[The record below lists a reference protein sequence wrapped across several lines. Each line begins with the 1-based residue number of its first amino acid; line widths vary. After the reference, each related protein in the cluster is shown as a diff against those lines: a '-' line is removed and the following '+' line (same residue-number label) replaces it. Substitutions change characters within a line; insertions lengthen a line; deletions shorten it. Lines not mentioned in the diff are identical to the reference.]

1 MTRSTFLLGCQL
13 FLVTASWLL
22 LERPL
27 PRPLSFHFYFCHTLF
42 ALPHPFLLSLCAAF
56 EGSDCVQMPEC
67 FLSWWSP
74 RDSLLIAHLTPVTSP
89 VEGPVPL
96 HLVSRKSPPPP
107 CVSRCGVSLSWMTRR
122 HSRFQAPLVLVIL
135 LAPCHPPG
143 PLVILLAPQP
153 CLMASSLI

>member
-96 HLVSRKSPPPP
+96 HLVSRKRPPPLCFQVR
-107 CVSRCGVSLSWMTRR
+107 CVTLLDDPST
-122 HSRFQAPLVLVIL
+122 FQIPGPAC
-135 LAPCHPPG
+135 PCHPPV

>member
-96 HLVSRKSPPPP
+96 YLVSRKRPPPLVFP
-107 CVSRCGVSLSWMTRR
+107 GAVCHSLGWPVDIPDSRPRLSLS
-122 HSRFQAPLVLVIL
+122 SSCP
-135 LAPCHPPG
+135 PCHPPG

>member
-27 PRPLSFHFYFCHTLF
+27 PRPLSFRFYFCHTLF
-42 ALPHPFLLSLCAAF
+42 VLLSLCAAF

-67 FLSWWSP
+67 FLSWWPP

-96 HLVSRKSPPPP
+96 HLVSRK
-107 CVSRCGVSLSWMTRR
+107 R
-122 HSRFQAPLVLVIL
+122 APLVFPGAVCPSLGWPVDIRDSRPRL
-135 LAPCHPPG
+135 YLSSWPPCHPPVPPASSDG
-143 PLVILLAPQP
+143 FISNLVIYATSHQV
-153 CLMASSLI
+153 SF

>member
-107 CVSRCGVSLSWMTRR
+107 LVFPGAVCHSLGWPVDIPDSRPRLSLSSSW
-122 HSRFQAPLVLVIL
+122 
-135 LAPCHPPG
+135 
-143 PLVILLAPQP
+143 PLVILLAP
-153 CLMASSLI
+153 LSSSWPPSLVWWLHL